1 MLLSPE
7 KLRLALQRPAVNVG
21 HERKRLPA
29 ISFDVARRPR
39 PADPDPMPYGHY
51 LFDDG
56 AGLARFEDEGVFDL
70 RSQAPN
76 FAALFQLADPPQVG
90 AASKPLEA
98 GRLLPPVAPG
108 ATIYAVGLNYRDHAA
123 ETGRQC
129 PDPPPVFVK
138 LPLSIAPPN
147 GVTEHPGFSNTLDY
161 EGELAV
167 VIGRP
172 TRNIDAAHAMDHV
185 FGYTVLNDLTVRALA
200 KPDTLLLGKNGPGL
214 APIGPWIAAVADVP
228 DPHALAIRTWIN
240 GELRQDGSTADMH
253 HRIADLIA
261 LISRSVPLMP
271 GDIISTGSPRG
282 SGIGFDPPRYLQPG
296 DRVRVEIE
304 RVGAIET
311 LIGPSLLDAVST

>member
-1 MLLSPE
+1 M
-7 KLRLALQRPAVNVG
+7 A
-21 HERKRLPA
+21 
-29 ISFDVARRPR
+29 
-39 PADPDPMPYGHY
+39 YGLY
-51 LFDDG
+51 LFGDRPG
-56 AGLARFEDEGVFDL
+56 VARFESGQASELMPGAEHLSDL
-70 RSQAPN
+70 FR
-76 FAALFQLADPPQVG
+76 LAGPPQAG
-90 AASKPLEA
+90 AMSEPLET

-147 GVTEHPGFSNTLDY
+147 GITPHPGFSDSLDY

-172 TRNIDAAHAMDHV
+172 ARHIDAARAMDHV

-200 KPDTLLLGKNGPGL
+200 KPDTLLLGKNGLGL
-214 APIGPWIAAVADVP
+214 APIGPWIVPAADVP
-228 DPHALAIRTWIN
+228 DPHALAIRTWVN
-240 GELRQDGSTADMH
+240 GKLRQDGSTADMH

-261 LISRSVPLMP
+261 LLSRSVRLLP
-271 GDIISTGSPRG
+271 GDIVSTGSPRG

-304 RVGAIET
+304 RIGAIET
-311 LIGPSLLDAVST
+311 LIGPSLLDAVSS